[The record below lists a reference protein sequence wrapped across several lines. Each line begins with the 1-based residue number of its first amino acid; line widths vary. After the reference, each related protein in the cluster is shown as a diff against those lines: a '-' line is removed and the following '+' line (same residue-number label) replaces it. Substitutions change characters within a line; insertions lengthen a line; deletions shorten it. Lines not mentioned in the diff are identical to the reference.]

1 MSHPNNETKN
11 RLLNSTVKLI
21 ESLGIDQVTSTLVL
35 SDSGVSKS
43 SLYHF
48 FDNFGDLVT
57 EAQILQYKKMDQEHW
72 KRLRSLA
79 SSSSTTTEFFSGF
92 VSLIRS
98 VEEQNDKNSRLQN
111 INAIGKSINSVSLK
125 TTLTGME
132 EMRLDELTQAFELA
146 QAKGFIVSG
155 YKPRTIALTLL
166 SMVFG
171 KILDDTL
178 QDPMDDQEWTSN
190 TLQVFKATFLSL
202 S

>member
-98 VEEQNDKNSRLQN
+98 VEEQNDKNSRLQK